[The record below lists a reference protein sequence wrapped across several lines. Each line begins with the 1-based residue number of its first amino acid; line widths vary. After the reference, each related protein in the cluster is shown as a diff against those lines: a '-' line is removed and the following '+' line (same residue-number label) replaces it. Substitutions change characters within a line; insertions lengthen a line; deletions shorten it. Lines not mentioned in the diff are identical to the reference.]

1 MTKKGLW
8 VKLIQKMDNIKDIK
22 EWKEKVGGRKKAIEI
37 LQQHGFSRTHAN
49 RILSGWKT
57 VKYTTALKLANITG
71 LPVEEFLRIQEDYM
85 QGEKNNAK

>member
-8 VKLIQKMDNIKDIK
+8 VKLIQKMDNIK

-85 QGEKNNAK
+85 QEEGNNAK

>member
-8 VKLIQKMDNIKDIK
+8 VKLIQKMDNIT
-22 EWKEKVGGRKKAIEI
+22 EWNKRVGGRKKAIEI
-37 LQQHGFSRTHAN
+37 LQSHGFSRTHAN